1 MVHEVGQANNVF
13 IFPGL
18 GLGAIVAEATR
29 VSDEMILDRR
39 PHPGRHGDAGPARR
53 RRPLPAGRLAAGR
66 VPRHR
71 PAVGHEA
78 VNSGLG
84 RSSPATLDADV
95 DAAMWWPAYV
105 PYRRA

>member
-1 MVHEVGQANNVF
+1 VSH
-13 IFPGL
+13 
-18 GLGAIVAEATR
+18 AI
-29 VSDEMILDRR
+29 
-39 PHPGRHGDAGPARR
+39 AR
-53 RRPLPAGRLAAGR
+53 
-66 VPRHR
+66 
-71 PAVGHEA
+71 AVGHEA